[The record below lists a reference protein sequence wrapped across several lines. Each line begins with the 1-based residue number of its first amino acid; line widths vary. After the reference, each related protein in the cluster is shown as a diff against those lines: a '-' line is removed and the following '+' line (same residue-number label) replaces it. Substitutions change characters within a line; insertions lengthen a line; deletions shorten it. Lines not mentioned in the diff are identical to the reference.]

1 MNLPYFVDE
10 KNRKSI
16 PQFEAVANEDLLK
29 SLEQGVSV
37 PPTSADKKLLAAIA
51 VLRALPVV
59 NVADL
64 ANRWKTR
71 NVVKSQTQ
79 VYAAVVPDTYATVL
93 RADALSLTASTVK
106 STLKNTGLPAAIA
119 LVSKYRSDFNP
130 NTGKKIQKMQKS
142 IEKGLWKLEEYSAI
156 DTFAQA
162 PSYALFT
169 RYSNGKEGF
178 MGKNGDLGPLSKAQT
193 YDSEEDM
200 HSFIRRHSIFRY
212 IEKMQVVK
220 LNMSVIGL
228 GDTVTS
234 PHYKGGNTWNGQVD
248 LNAATIYEVGALLQR
263 QAIEDALSQAS
274 REQLEQAYKK
284 LEENSA
290 LESTESTVKRKM

>member
-1 MNLPYFVDE
+1 MNLPYFIDE

-29 SLEQGVSV
+29 SLEQTVSI
-37 PPTSADKKLLAAIA
+37 PNTSADKKLLAAIA
-51 VLRALPVV
+51 LMRTLPVV
-59 NVADL
+59 QVADL
-64 ANRWKTR
+64 GNRWKTR
-71 NVVKSQTQ
+71 NLIKNQTQ
-79 VYAAVVPDTYATVL
+79 VYAAVVPDTYTTVL
-93 RADALSLTASTVK
+93 RGDALSLTTSTVK
-106 STLKNTGLPAAIA
+106 STLKAKDLPAAIA
-119 LVSKYRSDFNP
+119 LLCKYDDNFNP

-142 IEKGLWKLEEYSAI
+142 IEKGLWNLEEYSAI

-178 MGKNGDLGPLSKAQT
+178 MGKNGELGPLSKAQT

-200 HSFIRRHSIFRY
+200 RAFVRRHSLFRY

-220 LNMSVIGL
+220 LNMSVVGL

-234 PHYKGGNTWNGQVD
+234 PHYKGGSTWHGQVD
-248 LNAATIYEVGALLQR
+248 LNGATIYEVGALLQR

-274 REQLEQAYKK
+274 REQLDQAYKK
-284 LEENSA
+284 LEETSA
-290 LESTESTVKRKM
+290 VESTVKRKM

>member
-29 SLEQGVSV
+29 NLEQAVSV

-51 VLRALPVV
+51 LLRTLPVV
-59 NVADL
+59 KVADL
-64 ANRWKTR
+64 GNRWKTR
-71 NVVKSQTQ
+71 NLIKNQTQ

-93 RADALSLTASTVK
+93 RGDALSLTASIVK
-106 STLKNTGLPAAIA
+106 STLNTTDLPAAIA
-119 LVSKYRSDFNP
+119 LVSKRHHDFNS

-142 IEKGLWKLEEYSAI
+142 IEKGLWKLEGYSAI

-169 RYSNGKEGF
+169 RYSNGKEGY
-178 MGKNGDLGPLSKAQT
+178 MGKNGELGPLSKAQT

-200 HSFIRRHSIFRY
+200 HAFIRRHSLFRY
-212 IEKMQVVK
+212 IAKMQVVK
-220 LNMSVIGL
+220 LNMIVVGL
-228 GDTVTS
+228 GGIATS
-234 PHYKGGNTWNGQVD
+234 PHYKGGSTWNGDID
-248 LNAATIYEVGALLQR
+248 LNGSTIYEVGALLQR
-263 QAIEDALSQAS
+263 QAIEEALSQAS
-274 REQLEQAYKK
+274 REQLDQAYKK
-284 LEENSA
+284 LEENP
-290 LESTESTVKRKM
+290 LESTVKRKM